1 MEDLA
6 LDQMTTTVTVAA
18 IADGLGQSQVI
29 GLTRTLRADAN
40 QAMEKKKEQSTTSI
54 SLTIPLW
61 KTGHL
66 EVLVLASLTTIVT
79 AAVNAIGPGL
89 QLDHG
94 MIPMLHA
101 DANQA
106 LAIPQTLLTT
116 QTHQTTQP
124 LIAGPLEVRAP
135 A

>member
-1 MEDLA
+1 
-6 LDQMTTTVTVAA
+6 VTVAV
-18 IADGLGQSQVI
+18 IADGLGQSQAI
-29 GLTRTLRADAN
+29 GLTQPLRADAN
-40 QAMEKKKEQSTTSI
+40 QTLKKKEQSTTSI
-54 SLTIPLW
+54 SLTIPLR

-66 EVLVLASLTTIVT
+66 EELAPVSLTTIVT

-101 DANQA
+101 DVNQA
-106 LAIPQTLLTT
+106 LVIPSTLL
-116 QTHQTTQP
+116 TTQP
-124 LIAGPLEVRAP
+124 LIAGPSEGRAP